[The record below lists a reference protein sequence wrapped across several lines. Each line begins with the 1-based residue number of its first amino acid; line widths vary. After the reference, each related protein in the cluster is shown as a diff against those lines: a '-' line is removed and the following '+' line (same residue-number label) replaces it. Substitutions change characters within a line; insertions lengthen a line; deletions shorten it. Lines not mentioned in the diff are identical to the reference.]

1 MKSIL
6 NNYKALIKAFQLN
19 LEETNAPPDMKA
31 QLVGIMAV
39 MEKIETYFAF
49 QLAYLILRHTDDI
62 AKSLQKSGLSA
73 AEGSTLVMNALE
85 GLKEESNNFDQF
97 WEKVNENA
105 EKDEVDEPVLGRKR
119 KRTEKMNFF

>member
-1 MKSIL
+1 
-6 NNYKALIKAFQLN
+6 
-19 LEETNAPPDMKA
+19 
-31 QLVGIMAV
+31 MAV
-39 MEKIETYFAF
+39 MEKFETYFGF

-105 EKDEVDEPVLGRKR
+105 RKEN
-119 KRTEKMNFF
+119 KKKMKISFDVHFDNIVIDNLYLVQFTISLRFFSR